1 MWGVGSQF
9 VGGVVPGGVFSV
21 QLVRYPMVSVGV
33 SNGVACVQGA
43 AWASR
48 ACSWCGVT
56 LV

>member
-1 MWGVGSQF
+1 MG
-9 VGGVVPGGVFSV
+9 
-21 QLVRYPMVSVGV
+21 SVGV
-33 SNGVACVQGA
+33 VNGVVSVQGA